1 METGGIH
8 HAEPNQRAM
17 IAHRS
22 ARRLAWLRFWALAL
36 AGLGMASI
44 SMVIPIWGSIRYLVY
59 LDIEDVPEIRL
70 LLGFLMLPV
79 GVGLLGMAWRLD
91 RRSRQREKF
100 REAFRQDL
108 LTRDRARQR
117 LVRGGGNGD

>member
-1 METGGIH
+1 METNENNH
-8 HAEPNQRAM
+8 EEPNQRVL

-22 ARRLAWLRFWALAL
+22 ARRRAWLRLWALAF
-36 AGLGMASI
+36 AGLGVAGI

-79 GVGLLGMAWRLD
+79 GVGLLGMAWWLD

-108 LTRDRARQR
+108 LTRDRARRR